1 MTSDRIVLIAAWLPS
16 DPIFVKKH
24 LRRPRSGRGE
34 DRFRGRGE
42 DRFRQFLAAATR
54 GRRLLEDRGAVARA
68 RTRRRRGSPLGR
80 AYASVEAQAIVTP
93 MAASHVATSPNA
105 TLPEPRKSSI
115 ASTRPFV
122 THTVDLRAIHAWAA
136 APPRP
141 RRSLSTAA
149 APRTPA
155 SMSLP
160 RGASDPI
167 LAGVG
172 RDSSSGRVVIG

>member
-24 LRRPRSGRGE
+24 
-34 DRFRGRGE
+34 
-42 DRFRQFLAAATR
+42 
-54 GRRLLEDRGAVARA
+54 
-68 RTRRRRGSPLGR
+68 
-80 AYASVEAQAIVTP
+80 ASVEAQAIVTP

-122 THTVDLRAIHAWAA
+122 THTVD
-136 APPRP
+136 
-141 RRSLSTAA
+141 
-149 APRTPA
+149 
-155 SMSLP
+155 
-160 RGASDPI
+160 PI